1 MKKINAF
8 LALYGLSVSFSNN
21 GRKSFSG
28 KEVQIQYA
36 ALDIY
41 WNIFSSTATDFYD
54 EEPQVVAFM
63 MNTFFKKEVLDR
75 LNSGMMDKLYLL
87 LKICKENFPATSVK
101 GVQREFEEYEY
112 IDFFIDPS
120 VDILRP
126 NLPICREQRILV
138 NILARLSITK
148 IESEKTSLEQ
158 YELLRKANV
167 PHVLYSRKMVES
179 FCTVF
184 DLFMPEKEKILYS
197 LAFARNKLYNGF
209 LNFNQPNT
217 PLPTFMLYQEHNV
230 LKEIQTAIERFYMD
244 FREQN
249 QHMLPDILEKENVLW
264 MVEDLVHLYDR
275 YKKQPLIVIGV
286 NYTRDFYISKDLIVK
301 IEQIFSNESIKI
313 QNDFMENCNIVIS
326 DCPLKQL
333 PSHIKKYI
341 F

>member
-1 MKKINAF
+1 
-8 LALYGLSVSFSNN
+8 
-21 GRKSFSG
+21 
-28 KEVQIQYA
+28 
-36 ALDIY
+36 
-41 WNIFSSTATDFYD
+41 
-54 EEPQVVAFM
+54 
-63 MNTFFKKEVLDR
+63 
-75 LNSGMMDKLYLL
+75 
-87 LKICKENFPATSVK
+87 
-101 GVQREFEEYEY
+101 
-112 IDFFIDPS
+112 
-120 VDILRP
+120 
-126 NLPICREQRILV
+126 
-138 NILARLSITK
+138 
-148 IESEKTSLEQ
+148 
-158 YELLRKANV
+158 
-167 PHVLYSRKMVES
+167 MVES

-184 DLFMPEKEKILYS
+184 DLLMPEKEKILYS

-326 DCPLKQL
+326 DCPLNSCL
-333 PSHIKKYI
+333 PTSKKYI